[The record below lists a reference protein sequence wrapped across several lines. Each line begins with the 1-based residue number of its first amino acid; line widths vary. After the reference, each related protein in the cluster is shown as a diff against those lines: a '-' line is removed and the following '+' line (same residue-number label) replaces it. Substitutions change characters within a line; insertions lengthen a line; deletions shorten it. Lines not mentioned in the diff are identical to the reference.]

1 MKKVELLFYRTN
13 PSEGNQGIKNVLVQI
28 TDPDG
33 NNAYDWG
40 MCYWDGK
47 EWGSVG
53 EVPEGFTVSIH
64 SWSNMIDP
72 AVILTEPSRIIPIK
86 GKFDI

>member
-13 PSEGNQGIKNVLVQI
+13 PSEANQGIKNVLVQI

-40 MCYWDGK
+40 MCHWDGA
-47 EWGSVG
+47 EWGTMG

-64 SWSNMIDP
+64 SWANMIDP
-72 AVILTEPSRIIPIK
+72 AILLKGQPLIIPIS